1 LTKIVTALGLFPV
14 ALNVLIIGELLA
26 SRSQVFV
33 IAFLV
38 FADVILLIS
47 FVSAISRRDRR
58 YSRFRKNL
66 TPLAEPAIIE
76 TAKTVLE
83 KFSTSRIDIYLTKSD
98 SFRGPPALTVSI
110 SRPSLWFS
118 DRVVRELSPSEVGE
132 IIGHELAHLVKR
144 HRIKILLIGLLYTL
158 TGLNLIVFTTSRILP
173 LPDLFLIAGLVLTFA
188 SYALVVPYVRRE
200 FEFDADKIA
209 ARVLGNPNQLVSAL
223 LRVDGMLNRP
233 SHLGTRGWRKWTA
246 SHPPMSERVS
256 RLRQLSSR
264 NSGQ

>member
-1 LTKIVTALGLFPV
+1 MTKIVTALGLFPV

-26 SRSQVFV
+26 SQSQVFV

-76 TAKTVLE
+76 TVKTVLE
-83 KFSTSRIDIYLTKSD
+83 KFRISRIDIYLTKSD
-98 SFRGPPALTVSI
+98 SFRGPPALTVGI

-158 TGLNLIVFTTSRILP
+158 TGLNLIVFTTSRIWP
-173 LPDLFLIAGLVLTFA
+173 LPDLFLIAGLVLIFA

-209 ARVLGNPNQLVSAL
+209 ARVLGNPDQLVSAL

-233 SHLGTRGWRKWTA
+233 SPLGTRGWRKWMA
-246 SHPPMSERVS
+246 SHPPMPERVS
-256 RLRQLSSR
+256 RLRQLSNR
-264 NSGQ
+264 NSRQ